1 MNIFESVT
9 KSVVIIATVVVG
21 IAMSAVPVFNL
32 NAPEPLMGYKITVDG
47 EVWAIVEDRQE
58 LEDTLE
64 QYKNRYLVNI
74 EENAVVKSVDFD
86 ADVQI
91 EEAQTVNNVY
101 NDMEPILDRL
111 YEKKEQSVYYTVQE
125 GDSIWQIAIDQ
136 QISISTIMMYNPD
149 LDVEKIWPGDK
160 IMIESE
166 VPKVDVVVT
175 LETTEIEDIP
185 YETEFIEDNSLF
197 RNQRVV
203 VEQGV
208 TGEKAVTYN
217 ITMRNGYPDDSY
229 VVDELKLSD
238 SSRAVVRIGTKT
250 TLTRGSGG
258 FNFGVVNGRFTG
270 GFGYRND
277 PFTRRRVM
285 HNAIDVAA
293 PSGSAV
299 RAYTDGRV
307 ITAGWTG
314 MGGNGV
320 IIDHGNGLVT
330 AYYHLSRINVSVGQ
344 QVSVGQTIGG
354 VGSTGY
360 STGSHLHFEVR
371 INGRHVNPL
380 DYL

>member
-238 SSRAVVRIGTKT
+238 PSKAVVRIGTKT

-285 HNAIDVAA
+285 HNGIDVAA

>member
-9 KSVVIIATVVVG
+9 KSVVIIATAVVG

-74 EENAVVKSVDFD
+74 EENSVVKSVDFD

-149 LDVEKIWPGDK
+149 LDVEKIWPGNK

-175 LETTEIEDIP
+175 METTEIEDIP

-238 SSRAVVRIGTKT
+238 PSTAVVRIGTKT

-360 STGSHLHFEVR
+360 STGPHLHFEVMV
-371 INGRHVNPL
+371 NGRFVNPL

>member
-9 KSVVIIATVVVG
+9 KSVVIIATAVVG

-258 FNFGVVNGRFTG
+258 FNFGVVNGRFTS
-270 GFGYRND
+270 GFGYRSD

-285 HNAIDVAA
+285 HTGIDVAA

-320 IIDHGNGLVT
+320 VIDHGNGLVT

>member
-238 SSRAVVRIGTKT
+238 PSTAVVRIGTKT

-371 INGRHVNPL
+371 INGRHDNPL

>member
-9 KSVVIIATVVVG
+9 KSVVIIATAVVG

-149 LDVEKIWPGDK
+149 LDVEKIWPGNK

-175 LETTEIEDIP
+175 METTEIEDIP

-238 SSRAVVRIGTKT
+238 PSTAVVRIGTKT

-320 IIDHGNGLVT
+320 VIDHGNGLKT
-330 AYYHLSRINVSVGQ
+330 GYYHLSRINVSVGQ

-360 STGSHLHFEVR
+360 STGPHLHFEVMV
-371 INGRHVNPL
+371 NGRFVNPL